1 MNDLENIKQKLNIVD
16 VVREYVP
23 SLKKV
28 GRNWSSISPFR
39 NEKTPS
45 FIVNEELGIWK
56 DFGGDKAGDI
66 ITFVMEMENV
76 DFRKALEICAAK
88 AGVTLSGNIKK
99 DPKEEKLKA
108 DVLRM
113 NNYSAEVFHYIAL
126 KHKAGEKARKY
137 IEKRGFSEETL
148 KKYLIG
154 YSPLNLKLQDIL
166 RYKLDK
172 SIDDKLLITSG
183 LFVEKYGHIKD
194 KYQDRLM
201 FPIRNS
207 SGEIVGFSGRVIDKT
222 DERPKYINS
231 PETPVYKKSSLV
243 FNLYEAKSAIKKAD
257 FVIVTEGQI
266 DCIISTQAG
275 VENIVAPL
283 GTSLTV
289 EQLKILKRYTDNI
302 CFCFNNDKA
311 GMSALERGFRLCSQV
326 GLNVKVIELPKE
338 FKDID
343 ELIQKDKAKWGEVS
357 KKHHNFLEY
366 LMKKQ
371 GDLADLKDTLQRKR
385 FTNYILSYI
394 KSITDVVEQV
404 SYIQKLSL
412 IVDIDEET
420 LKEALK
426 SQKNII
432 EQSISENPPIEKE
445 VKKIPSLAEY
455 KKNTYFIGLLLEL
468 PSFIKDHHVF
478 PDLLE
483 DPVLKVL
490 LEIVIRLTK
499 ENEYKELDHTKVY
512 EEIVKTDKHLEE
524 HINNILLQEI
534 DDEKDSKRDLDILYH
549 QFSNRYK
556 RKELGKLRSDYEKKE
571 RINIEEL
578 DPKEIRKIL
587 KEE

>member
-1 MNDLENIKQKLNIVD
+1 
-16 VVREYVP
+16 
-23 SLKKV
+23 
-28 GRNWSSISPFR
+28 
-39 NEKTPS
+39 
-45 FIVNEELGIWK
+45 
-56 DFGGDKAGDI
+56 
-66 ITFVMEMENV
+66 
-76 DFRKALEICAAK
+76 
-88 AGVTLSGNIKK
+88 
-99 DPKEEKLKA
+99 
-108 DVLRM
+108 
-113 NNYSAEVFHYIAL
+113 
-126 KHKAGEKARKY
+126 
-137 IEKRGFSEETL
+137 
-148 KKYLIG
+148 
-154 YSPLNLKLQDIL
+154 
-166 RYKLDK
+166 
-172 SIDDKLLITSG
+172 
-183 LFVEKYGHIKD
+183 
-194 KYQDRLM
+194 
-201 FPIRNS
+201 
-207 SGEIVGFSGRVIDKT
+207 
-222 DERPKYINS
+222 
-231 PETPVYKKSSLV
+231 
-243 FNLYEAKSAIKKAD
+243 
-257 FVIVTEGQI
+257 
-266 DCIISTQAG
+266 
-275 VENIVAPL
+275 
-283 GTSLTV
+283 
-289 EQLKILKRYTDNI
+289 
-302 CFCFNNDKA
+302 
-311 GMSALERGFRLCSQV
+311 
-326 GLNVKVIELPKE
+326 
-338 FKDID
+338 
-343 ELIQKDKAKWGEVS
+343 
-357 KKHHNFLEY
+357 
-366 LMKKQ
+366 MKKQ
-371 GDLADLKDTLQRKR
+371 GDQTDLKDTLQRKR

-412 IVDIDEET
+412 LVDIDEET

-426 SQKNII
+426 SQRNII
-432 EQSISENPPIEKE
+432 EQSINENPPIEKE